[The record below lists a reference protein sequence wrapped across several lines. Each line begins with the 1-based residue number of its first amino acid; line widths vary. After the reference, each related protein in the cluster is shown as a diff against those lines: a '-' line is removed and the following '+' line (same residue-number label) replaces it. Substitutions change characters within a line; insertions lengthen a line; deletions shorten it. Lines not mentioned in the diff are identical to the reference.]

1 MPPGAGGRR
10 TREAVRPA
18 LSPVRRWPA
27 GRLDRWAWWCGCLLV
42 VACLVNGGVYWL
54 KRTGLIEREAYRQD
68 MAALCEG
75 AAPRWTGGSC
85 WFWKSSSTPVA
96 APLAKARPA
105 ERLYRVEGI
114 ELASKALK
122 HLVVAGL
129 LVLSVVGM
137 VWGRL
142 EPVGWRAMMPAAP
155 LAASLLVAAGIT
167 LVCHDPGVL
176 LAGLLAMGYLAL
188 VGTASWL
195 GTPDRLRQLV
205 RCMAVLLV
213 VQLALVL
220 VEVVLGVPLAF
231 GPPGT
236 GPGAWSQALPTR
248 MAGTLVQPNS
258 LGVLVVV
265 VLALRHVDPRDRRS
279 FTVLDAV
286 GLALILLAR
295 SGTGLALLLI
305 LTGWVAATRVRPR
318 ASPRARLALLLLLV
332 ALAAALPQVLG
343 RPDLYTSIF
352 GRLDG
357 LARYLDVA
365 DRVTIWWGDGLGAGT
380 NAMRNW
386 IRAHPTDWR
395 EGLPFAMRLRD
406 PDSSL
411 TLLLMQVG
419 LLGVMGFYGLVL
431 WACRSDPG
439 ARPFYAVVAVASL
452 VQNLHELFPVNVLL
466 AIVLARSLRM
476 ASMRQ
481 CPAMPT

>member
-1 MPPGAGGRR
+1 M
-10 TREAVRPA
+10 RPA

-142 EPVGWRAMMPAAP
+142 EPVGWRTMMPAAP

-205 RCMAVLLV
+205 RCLAVLLV

-265 VLALRHVDPRDRRS
+265 VLALRHVDSRDPRP

-305 LTGWVAATRVRPR
+305 LTGWVAATRVSPR

-343 RPDLYTSIF
+343 RPDLYSSLGGRWQSLASHVATSE
-352 GRLDG
+352 GSSL
-357 LARYLDVA
+357 
-365 DRVTIWWGDGLGAGT
+365 WWGNGLGAGT
-380 NAMRNW
+380 Q
-386 IRAHPTDWR
+386 
-395 EGLPFAMRLRD
+395 
-406 PDSSL
+406 
-411 TLLLMQVG
+411 TL
-419 LLGVMGFYGLVL
+419 
-431 WACRSDPG
+431 
-439 ARPFYAVVAVASL
+439 
-452 VQNLHELFPVNVLL
+452 
-466 AIVLARSLRM
+466 
-476 ASMRQ
+476 
-481 CPAMPT
+481 